1 MRDHLDAERMAVL
14 AELNTLR
21 HFIHHVVVFGGRCF
35 F

>member
-1 MRDHLDAERMAVL
+1 MCDHLDTERMAVL

-21 HFIHHVVVFGGRCF
+21 HFIHHVVVFRGGCF

>member
-1 MRDHLDAERMAVL
+1 MPDHSDAERMAVL

-21 HFIHHVVVFGGRCF
+21 HFIHHVVAFRGGCF